1 MIKKRSS
8 NKYPHKIPNPLE
20 RRQFAFR
27 VLPEEKD
34 PMSRATK
41 YSFIMP
47 TLKSRLQQLITT
59 RVWEYMMFILSIW
72 SFIPLLIGHK
82 LPKMRIFFELT
93 HEITQGLR
101 TFSSIRIINKYRKF

>member
-1 MIKKRSS
+1 MERPWNRSVSDLTELSKKS
-8 NKYPHKIPNPLE
+8 PNPFE

-34 PMSRATK
+34 PMSRAKK

-47 TLKSRLQQLITT
+47 TLTARLQQLIST
-59 RVWEYMMFILSIW
+59 RVWEYIMLILCIW
-72 SFIPLLIGHK
+72 SFVPLLIGHK
-82 LPKMRIFFELT
+82 IPKLQIFFELT

-101 TFSSIRIINKYRKF
+101 NF